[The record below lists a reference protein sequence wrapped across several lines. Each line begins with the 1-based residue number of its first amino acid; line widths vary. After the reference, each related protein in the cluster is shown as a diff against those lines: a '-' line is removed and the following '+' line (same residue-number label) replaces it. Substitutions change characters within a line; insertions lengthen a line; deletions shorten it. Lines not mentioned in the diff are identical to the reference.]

1 MQRWASAAVGIAAI
15 LAIILLVFILVGKV
29 S

>member
-1 MQRWASAAVGIAAI
+1 MPRWAGAAVGIAAI
-15 LAIILLVFILVGKV
+15 LGIILLVFILVGKV